1 MNLNEKSNY
10 SFIFINPLN
19 ETSISLNYKDKQQ
32 TTVVLAVLVIS
43 VSKTNHILVSMSISK
58 HLVITTSKLVHPKGD
73 QSWVF
78 TGRTDA
84 KAETPILWPPHVK
97 S

>member
-10 SFIFINPLN
+10 SFIFTNLLN
-19 ETSISLNYKDKQQ
+19 ETSISFNYKDKQQ
-32 TTVVLAVLVIS
+32 TTVVLAVLVIF
-43 VSKTNHILVSMSISK
+43 VSKTNHVIVPMSISK

-73 QSWVF
+73 QCWVF

-84 KAETPILWPPHVK
+84 KTETPVLWPPHAK